1 MGFIFIPSAIHFHP
15 PTPRLNSPPRFFQF
29 YTNKRF
35 ILLSVSVLVSRS
47 VFVDSDIL
55 QMPAAVVADNMSL

>member
-15 PTPRLNSPPRFFQF
+15 PPRFFQF

>member
-15 PTPRLNSPPRFFQF
+15 APPPPARFFQF
-29 YTNKRF
+29 YTNERF